1 MRRLG
6 FTVVKNALANI
17 VRGGASGVVA
27 LALPHFLTRA
37 LDHDRFAAW
46 ALMLQIAA
54 FAAYLDFGVQ
64 FAVARYLAQ
73 AIELDDEQQRDRL
86 ISTAFAML
94 AIAGAIVLLVI
105 GTVVLFLPR
114 IFHGIPFDLVGD
126 LRLGLMFMAVSAA
139 LGLPMSTFTGVLI
152 GLHRNEFPALAIGGT
167 RMLSAV
173 AVLVTVRYTHSL
185 AWLALCLAVTNFMGW
200 LIQYVIARVLL
211 PGMHVAFSKI
221 TMPMVRELAN
231 YCYALT
237 VFSFGMLLVSGID
250 VTIVGHFDFSAVGY
264 YAVAVTFIAFFV
276 GLNTSVVS
284 ALLTPVAVLQTR
296 GEFRRIN
303 DILSLTTCINTF
315 ANLLFTGLVFLVGN
329 VVLGVWV
336 GPAYGQKA
344 LPILEILMIAQ
355 TIRMIGNPYSTVLAA
370 TGQQRYAISCAIAEG
385 IGNLVCSL
393 IGIVLLGPIGVA
405 WGTLVGAVISV
416 VWMLLYTMQ
425 HARLI
430 AIDRQ
435 KFLWTT
441 TLKPLLFY
449 IPIICY
455 VVVISLHRTVSLI
468 AVLFCIL
475 YTLLVAAGQA
485 RSLRN
490 APLRSETAELRGPAK
505 SSCDLHF

>member
-1 MRRLG
+1 VRRLG

-27 LALPHFLTRA
+27 VALPHFLTQA

-73 AIELDDEQQRDRL
+73 AIELNDDRQRDRL

-94 AIAGAIVLLVI
+94 TVAGAIALLVI
-105 GTVVLFLPR
+105 GTIVLFLPS
-114 IFHGIPFDLVGD
+114 IFHGIPSALVCD

-167 RMLSAV
+167 RMLSAL
-173 AVLVTVRYTHSL
+173 AVLVAVRYTHSL

-200 LIQYVIARVLL
+200 LIQYLIAKTLL
-211 PGMHVAFSKI
+211 PGMHVAFSQV

-250 VTIVGHFDFSAVGY
+250 VTIVGHFDFGAVGY
-264 YAVAVTFIAFFV
+264 YAVSVTLIAFFV
-276 GLNTSVVS
+276 GLNTSVIS
-284 ALLTPVAVLQTR
+284 ALMTPVAVLQAR
-296 GEFRRIN
+296 GELKRIN
-303 DILSLTTCINTF
+303 DILSLTTCINTY
-315 ANLLFTGLVFLVGN
+315 ANLLFTALVFLVGN
-329 VVLGVWV
+329 VVLRVWV
-336 GPAYGQKA
+336 GAAYERRA
-344 LPILEILMIAQ
+344 LPILEILMLAQ

-385 IGNLVCSL
+385 IGNLLCSL
-393 IGIVLLGPIGVA
+393 MGIVLLGPIGVA

-416 VWMLLYTMQ
+416 AWMLLITMRQ
-425 HARLI
+425 ARLI
-430 AIDRQ
+430 PIDR
-435 KFLWTT
+435 KMFLWTT

-449 IPIICY
+449 TPIICY
-455 VVVISLHRTVSLI
+455 VIVISSHRSASLAEI
-468 AVLFCIL
+468 AFFIL
-475 YTLLVAAGQA
+475 YTVLLATGQA
-485 RSLRN
+485 RDLRN
-490 APLRSETAELRGPAK
+490 V
-505 SSCDLHF
+505 SSLLGDRRIT

>member
-27 LALPHFLTRA
+27 VALPHFLTRA

-94 AIAGAIVLLVI
+94 AIAGAIALLVI

-114 IFHGIPFDLVGD
+114 IFHGIPSALVGD

-167 RMLSAV
+167 RMLSAL

-185 AWLALCLAVTNFMGW
+185 AWLGLCLAVTNFMGW
-200 LIQYVIARVLL
+200 LIQYLIAKALL
-211 PGMHVAFSKI
+211 PGMRVAFSQI

-237 VFSFGMLLVSGID
+237 VLSLAMLFISGVD
-250 VTIVGHFDFSAVGY
+250 VTIVGHFDFGAAGY
-264 YAVAVTFIAFFV
+264 YAVAVTLIAFFV
-276 GLNTSVVS
+276 GLNTSVIS
-284 ALLTPVAVLQTR
+284 ALMTPVAVLQAR
-296 GEFRRIN
+296 GELKRIN
-303 DILSLTTCINTF
+303 EVLLLTTSVNTY
-315 ANLLFTGLVFLVGN
+315 ANLLFTTLAFLVGN
-329 VVLGVWV
+329 VILKAWV
-336 GPAYGQKA
+336 GSDYAQKA
-344 LPILEILMIAQ
+344 LPILEILMLGQA
-355 TIRMIGNPYSTVLAA
+355 IRMIGNPYSTVLAA
-370 TGQQRYAISCAIAEG
+370 TGQQRYAISGATAEG
-385 IGNLVCSL
+385 VSNLIFSL
-393 IGIVLLGPIGVA
+393 VGIELLGPIGVA
-405 WGTLVGAVISV
+405 WGTLAGAIIGVI
-416 VWMLLYTMQ
+416 WMLLFTMRW
-425 HARLI
+425 ARLI
-430 AIDRQ
+430 PVDRNA
-435 KFLWTT
+435 FIWTT
-441 TLKPLLFY
+441 TLKPTLFLS
-449 IPIICY
+449 PVICY
-455 VVVISLHRTVSLI
+455 VIISRHRSVSMIAVVVCALYITVVATGQFRNVRTV
-468 AVLFCIL
+468 
-475 YTLLVAAGQA
+475 
-485 RSLRN
+485 
-490 APLRSETAELRGPAK
+490 PLPLEERRIPW
-505 SSCDLHF
+505 HN